1 MRKIEILD
9 DVRLRFP
16 GRGAEFDTGLEVGVA
31 SVLMA
36 QGEPLIQRTLSSA
49 AVAQLRPIA
58 ERFRYAMVATEA
70 GEDVMSVSLLHWS
83 RRPMLRVVG

>member
-16 GRGAEFDTGLEVGVA
+16 GRDAEFDLGLEVGAV

-36 QGEPLIQRTLSSA
+36 LREPLIQRRLSCA
-49 AVAQLRPIA
+49 AVEQLRPVA
-58 ERFRYAMVATEA
+58 EGFQYALVATEA
-70 GEDVMSVSLLHWS
+70 GEGSMDVSLMHWS
-83 RRPMLRVVG
+83 RRPLLRVVR